1 MAALKMR
8 FLKPQV
14 HAERVSL
21 DFFAMFDYY

>member
-14 HAERVSL
+14 HAAHVSL